1 MINKILKNIINKGK
15 VTVFVNNVLV
25 GTKTEKEYNEIVK
38 EMLKRLN
45 IVT

>member
-1 MINKILKNIINKGK
+1 MINKILKDIINKEK
-15 VTVFVNNVLV
+15 VVAFVNNVLV

-45 IVT
+45 IAT

>member
-1 MINKILKNIINKGK
+1 MINKILKNIINKRK

-25 GTKTEKEYNEIVK
+25 GTKIEKEYNEIIK
-38 EMLKRLN
+38 EMLKKLN

>member
-1 MINKILKNIINKGK
+1 MINKILKDIINKGK

-25 GTKTEKEYNEIVK
+25 ETKTEKEYNEIVK

-45 IVT
+45 IAT